1 MKIRIIKDVDHRV
14 KPAVIQA
21 FRAGGEHN
29 LPKATAEALI
39 ASGSATPVIP
49 ETKD

>member
-1 MKIRIIKDVDHRV
+1 MKIIKNVDHRI

-39 ASGSATPVIP
+39 ASGSATPVQS
-49 ETKD
+49 ETKE